1 MKIKNEYIQVKIG
14 NKTFTKRNMI
24 LDKFIKRVFDA
35 QMDLE
40 HSTAEIIN
48 CYLKLDTP
56 IGDIAYD
63 TNVPYSTF
71 DITFWGGTTKTST
84 GVDNFGKMSQLT
96 SNSAKIIYNFDAR
109 PWFEY
114 QNDYYAPND
123 FIMFAGRKIT
133 AIGFGNFT
141 DIFAV
146 VDTNDMNIYIDGNE
160 NLSITRVDL
169 YQSDG
174 VVKGF
179 DYPLHLVNDM
189 AHYNDNF
196 DERTYA
202 QLYSVGFG
210 NVLGLMEQEYL
221 IGDVTKE
228 RGNTYI
234 ILNAYRRKQLGH
246 YPSENL
252 QLGFYPTLDNSKYL
266 IFKYR
271 LYKKI
276 KTINQ
281 NNEVEITYEYLDEYY
296 TMSMPNEIFGNI
308 DIKLEIERL

>member
-109 PWFEY
+109 SAIKNLIYSSSFLFLIAFS
-114 QNDYYAPND
+114 N
-123 FIMFAGRKIT
+123 IGIT
-133 AIGFGNFT
+133 PLTLFTSNIG
-141 DIFAV
+141 
-146 VDTNDMNIYIDGNE
+146 
-160 NLSITRVDL
+160 
-169 YQSDG
+169 
-174 VVKGF
+174 
-179 DYPLHLVNDM
+179 
-189 AHYNDNF
+189 
-196 DERTYA
+196 
-202 QLYSVGFG
+202 
-210 NVLGLMEQEYL
+210 
-221 IGDVTKE
+221 
-228 RGNTYI
+228 
-234 ILNAYRRKQLGH
+234 
-246 YPSENL
+246 
-252 QLGFYPTLDNSKYL
+252 
-266 IFKYR
+266 
-271 LYKKI
+271 
-276 KTINQ
+276 
-281 NNEVEITYEYLDEYY
+281 
-296 TMSMPNEIFGNI
+296 
-308 DIKLEIERL
+308 